1 MTVGDRIEDIRI
13 YMPNIYIYLDSKLH
27 ENSVIYLL
35 TNCMQIILISHSI
48 SLSVSIKITKDDL
61 FLTRISN

>member
-1 MTVGDRIEDIRI
+1 MTAGDRIEDIRI
-13 YMPNIYIYLDSKLH
+13 YMPNIYIYLDLKLH

-48 SLSVSIKITKDDL
+48 SLSVSIKITKDD
-61 FLTRISN
+61 